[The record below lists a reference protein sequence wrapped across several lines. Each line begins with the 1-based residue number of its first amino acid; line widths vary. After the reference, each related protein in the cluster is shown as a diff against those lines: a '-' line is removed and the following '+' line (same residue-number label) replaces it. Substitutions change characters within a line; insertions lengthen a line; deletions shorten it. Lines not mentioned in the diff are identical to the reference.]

1 MVCAGLQEK
10 TMAKLTCYG
19 GAGSTTGANFLLELA
34 SKKILID
41 CGMEQGGREASRR
54 NREKF
59 LYDPAGIDILF
70 VTHAHIDH
78 IGLIPKLVKDGFKGE
93 IYSTLETKEIA
104 ELLLLD
110 AAKIGAEDDEPLY
123 TPEHVAEAMKL
134 WQIIPYHE
142 PRAFNGFQV
151 ELLDAGHVLGSSFL
165 KFTSEKGRVMLFS
178 GDIGNSPSPVLR
190 DAEKVSGLHYLLME
204 SVYGDRTHE
213 HRAER
218 DEKFKQI
225 VASAIERGGTL
236 LIPAFSL
243 ERTQSLLA
251 LLDNLFESGA
261 VPEVPVF
268 LDSPLAIKITAIYE
282 KVSKLYNASARAEL
296 AGGDDLFDFP
306 KLKHTL
312 RSEDSQEIKYAT
324 GPKIIIA
331 GSGMSTAGRILG
343 HEIRYLPDP
352 NSTILFV
359 GYQAPGTLGRQIL
372 EGVKKVRIDEV
383 EVSVQAQVEEIGG
396 FSGHADSDALLEF
409 VSVSA
414 ETLEQVFVAMGEP
427 KAQIFLAQRI
437 RDELGLTAVSTEEG
451 KSYELDL

>member
-1 MVCAGLQEK
+1 
-10 TMAKLTCYG
+10 
-19 GAGSTTGANFLLELA
+19 
-34 SKKILID
+34 
-41 CGMEQGGREASRR
+41 MEQGGREAYQR
-54 NREKF
+54 NQEKF
-59 LYDPAGIDILF
+59 LYDPADVDILF

-78 IGLIPKLVKDGFKGE
+78 IGLIPKLVKDGFKGK

-110 AAKIGAEDDEPLY
+110 AAKIGSEEDQPLY
-123 TPEHVAEAMKL
+123 TDAHVAESIAL
-134 WQIIPYHE
+134 WETIPYHE
-142 PRAFNGFQV
+142 PRAFDGFKV

-178 GDIGNSPSPVLR
+178 GDIGNSPSPILR
-190 DAEKVSGLHYLLME
+190 DAERVSGLHYLLME
-204 SVYGDRTHE
+204 SVYGDRAHE

-218 DEKFKQI
+218 DEKFQRI
-225 VASAIERGGTL
+225 VSEAIARGGAL

-243 ERTQSLLA
+243 ERTQGLLA
-251 LLDNLFESGA
+251 MLDNLFESGA

-296 AGGDDLFDFP
+296 AEGDDLFDFP
-306 KLKHTL
+306 KLKHTP
-312 RSEDSQEIKYAT
+312 RSLDSEEIKYAT

-372 EGVKKVRIDEV
+372 EGMKKVKIDER
-383 EVSVQAQVEEIGG
+383 EVSVQAHVEEIGG
-396 FSGHADSDALLEF
+396 FSGHADSDALVEF

-414 ETLEQVFVAMGEP
+414 ETLEKVFVAMGEP

-437 RDELGLTAVSTEEG
+437 RDELGLEAISTQEG